1 MAVRTL
7 RFVRSLIVLN
17 MRIAVLFL
25 ICIVVGIAIGWYLGN
40 EHQAV
45 MENSLVMQESED
57 DCAMAAVVSM
67 AAVRLIHTNETQK
80 AVQLLSNQI
89 AQYYYLYA
97 IHSGT
102 NEDRSKLFRQI
113 NELIITNKTVA
124 DEITNQMVNYQI
136 RGKLPNY

>member
-1 MAVRTL
+1 
-7 RFVRSLIVLN
+7 